1 MDRNDKGQGV
11 TGHRIDLYWSPRRN
25 IRGRQFCH
33 VIGLFGISAE
43 CVPYIVANF
52 FLLENIGLA
61 LRTRHRIQGF
71 LAYYEGVNIYLQLND
86 LNNTSSEVLPD
97 NSCSLCNKL
106 IKFN

>member
-25 IRGRQFCH
+25 IRGRQYCH

-52 FLLENIGLA
+52 FSHTFTESKGSLLITKVL
-61 LRTRHRIQGF
+61 
-71 LAYYEGVNIYLQLND
+71 IYLQLND

>member
-52 FLLENIGLA
+52 F
-61 LRTRHRIQGF
+61 
-71 LAYYEGVNIYLQLND
+71 
-86 LNNTSSEVLPD
+86 
-97 NSCSLCNKL
+97 
-106 IKFN
+106 

>member
-52 FLLENIGLA
+52 FLTRKYWFSPS
-61 LRTRHRIQGF
+61 RTSPNPSKGSLLITKV
-71 LAYYEGVNIYLQLND
+71 LIY
-86 LNNTSSEVLPD
+86 T
-97 NSCSLCNKL
+97 CS
-106 IKFN
+106 

>member
-52 FLLENIGLA
+52 FLTRKYWFSHSHTSPNPRVPDY
-61 LRTRHRIQGF
+61 LRKLTVRN
-71 LAYYEGVNIYLQLND
+71 LTYLVL
-86 LNNTSSEVLPD
+86 LNNRHD
-97 NSCSLCNKL
+97 MRSCFDTKYAALCN
-106 IKFN
+106 